1 MPMPELASAPDFG
14 KAQHPPKTYAAAA
27 TSQPRSVPRLKPVPL
42 AHRPITYVDNIPG
55 IIFTPV
61 EEEQLCRSRENTL
74 IMKFSSGKPRLAEI
88 RAHIAATWEL
98 ARQPAVG
105 YLDPRHVTLN
115 MASAED
121 TKRALS
127 RPTNKINTSLFR
139 LFRWTPDFEIGK
151 ESSVVA
157 VWVKLYNLPLH
168 YYNEAALQRLGSIIG
183 PVLRVDTHTLDL
195 THQIYAR
202 VCIEID
208 VRHESI
214 DKLWIGTS
222 KEHGWVIE
230 VEYEGNHAYCSYCGL
245 LGHTVGLCRKK
256 RQVQGKA
263 PMDTTSKEP
272 MVEKPRN
279 QINKEH
285 GQWIVKDNKAN
296 HHKTDQSL
304 QHAPTEILKRPES
317 GIHEDTRQA
326 LKNVGLLS
334 ESENELQSPETTT
347 TEVPEGRDKH
357 EGIHRD
363 NSSPQPSQE
372 QQHVVMIDL
381 EQHPVTDPNNGT
393 TQGVSDTRPEAGLI
407 TTPTKY
413 RFDVLDT
420 EGELHNAYHNLQ
432 RTDHSH
438 QLALVAIPEDHE
450 KSFSD
455 GSGTRS
461 KSIMGLLKP
470 RSEPTSDEDDEGFQN
485 INSNTLALKKQRKRS
500 STEPRGNAAKSSQ
513 CQ

>member
-1 MPMPELASAPDFG
+1 M
-14 KAQHPPKTYAAAA
+14 
-27 TSQPRSVPRLKPVPL
+27 
-42 AHRPITYVDNIPG
+42 
-55 IIFTPV
+55 
-61 EEEQLCRSRENTL
+61 
-74 IMKFSSGKPRLAEI
+74 
-88 RAHIAATWEL
+88 
-98 ARQPAVG
+98 
-105 YLDPRHVTLN
+105 
-115 MASAED
+115 
-121 TKRALS
+121 
-127 RPTNKINTSLFR
+127 
-139 LFRWTPDFEIGK
+139 
-151 ESSVVA
+151 
-157 VWVKLYNLPLH
+157 
-168 YYNEAALQRLGSIIG
+168 
-183 PVLRVDTHTLDL
+183 
-195 THQIYAR
+195 
-202 VCIEID
+202 
-208 VRHESI
+208 
-214 DKLWIGTS
+214 
-222 KEHGWVIE
+222 IE

-381 EQHPVTDPNNGT
+381 EQHPVTDPNSGT

-432 RTDHSH
+432 RTDPSH

-470 RSEPTSDEDDEGFQN
+470 RSEPNSDEDDEGFQN